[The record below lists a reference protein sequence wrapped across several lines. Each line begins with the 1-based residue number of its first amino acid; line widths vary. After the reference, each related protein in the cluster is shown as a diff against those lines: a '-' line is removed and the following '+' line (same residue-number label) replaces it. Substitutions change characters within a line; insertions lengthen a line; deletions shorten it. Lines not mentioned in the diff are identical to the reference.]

1 MLNPSEISYLRCAV
15 VALCAI
21 ENNQEPIFQFDD
33 LTLNVEDVIN
43 ALTYNKF
50 GYMYGE

>member
-1 MLNPSEISYLRCAV
+1 MLNPSEINSLRSAV
-15 VALCAI
+15 IALCEI
-21 ENNQEPIFQFDD
+21 ENDQEPIFQFDD

-50 GYMYGE
+50 GYLCGE